1 MLIELNSKP
10 ITAAEKMKH
19 RFSFTD
25 RSHQNQR
32 TDATKTFK
40 SPFKAVKVIR
50 KGRERQTVNGTK
62 SIQRFK
68 IAFTTKF
75 SKLWPKSHSSRKRR
89 TCTESVQVY
98 KPHRPPEL
106 FRIKVS
112 FRNSASKILF
122 RTYLSRKFSFSP
134 NHRLY
139 RKH

>member
-1 MLIELNSKP
+1 MFIELSSKP
-10 ITAAEKMKH
+10 ITAAEKIKH

-62 SIQRFK
+62 CIQRFK
-68 IAFTTKF
+68 VAFTTKV
-75 SKLWPKSHSSRKRR
+75 SELWPKSIIAKAKD
-89 TCTESVQVY
+89 CTESVQVY
-98 KPHRPPEL
+98 KPHRPPKL

-112 FRNSASKILF
+112 YRNSASNILF
-122 RTYLSRKFSFSP
+122 
-134 NHRLY
+134 
-139 RKH
+139 